1 MIDAYV
7 CPMPDNTCP
16 YCKFELGVGYYC
28 SLENPLED
36 CDDFWYYTNE
46 GEDAEFVKPT

>member
-7 CPMPDNTCP
+7 CPVNKTDCP
-16 YCKFELGVGYYC
+16 YYKFELGVGCYC

-36 CDDFWYYTNE
+36 CADFV
-46 GEDAEFVKPT
+46 GEAESDKD